1 MNLRNYLIKVVAE
14 FFYAYLLLGR
24 YEYARSLFLGNPAV
38 LELFKRAV
46 CGLFWLQGELII
58 GLIGVGVHLVENNV
72 AGLV

>member
-14 FFYAYLLLGR
+14 FFYTYLLLGR
-24 YEYARSLFLGNPAV
+24 YEYTRSLFLCNPAM
-38 LELFKRAV
+38 LELFQGAV
-46 CGLFWLQGELII
+46 CGLFWLQGEFVI